1 MQPSSRLV
9 VGFLLV
15 VASMVVLFVLPREYF
30 VAATFASTS
39 CMILVSYALGLRWD
53 RRPSAKGLIVGVG
66 MAVILYFVF
75 VAGNLGINTIHPLG
89 ISSSSASSIYSLIAS
104 PSNPLPLQAAVLLF
118 DAAGFESFFRGTV
131 QSRLRTKL
139 GAGAAPLVAAA
150 DAAIHLVTL
159 NPLWVLTTFIVD
171 FGWGMTYHYT
181 KELSASF
188 TSHLVWDVMIF
199 LVLPLG

>member
-1 MQPSSRLV
+1 
-9 VGFLLV
+9 
-15 VASMVVLFVLPREYF
+15 MVVLLVLPREYF
-30 VAATFASTS
+30 DAATFASTS
-39 CMILVSYALGLRWD
+39 CMILVSYALGLRWA
-53 RRPSAKGLIVGVG
+53 RRPSVRGLTAGVG
-66 MAVILYFVF
+66 MAVILYLVF
-75 VAGNLGINTIHPLG
+75 AAGNLGINTIRPFG

-150 DAAIHLVTL
+150 DAAIHSVTL
-159 NPLWVLTTFIVD
+159 NPLWVLATFIVD
-171 FGWGMTYHYT
+171 LGWGMTYHYT